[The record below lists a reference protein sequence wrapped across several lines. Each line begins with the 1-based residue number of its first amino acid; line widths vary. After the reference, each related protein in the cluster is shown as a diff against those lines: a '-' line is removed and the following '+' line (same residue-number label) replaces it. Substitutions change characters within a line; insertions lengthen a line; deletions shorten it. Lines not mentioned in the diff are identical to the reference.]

1 MMQRVFD
8 CSDNSQLLTGMRQAK
23 LAVGRGEL
31 IVLPTDTVYGIGAD
45 AFNPKAVQA
54 LLDAKGRGR
63 ATPPPV
69 LIGSISTL
77 EALATDVPEVA
88 TQLAEKFWPGPL
100 TLVLHAQPSLT
111 WDLGETKG
119 TVGLRIPDSQ
129 EAIALLQETGP
140 MAVSSANLHGQ
151 PSATNAQQAFDYF
164 GERVPVYLDA
174 GEASVGVA
182 STILDL
188 TDAENKRI
196 RVLRQGALELEE
208 IQTFA
213 QDFEFESES

>member
-1 MMQRVFD
+1 MQRIYD
-8 CSDNSQLLTGMRQAK
+8 CSDSSELLTGMRQAK
-23 LAVGRGEL
+23 LAIGRGEL

-63 ATPPPV
+63 STPPPV
-69 LIGSISTL
+69 LIGDVSAL
-77 EALATDVPEVA
+77 DALAVDVPDVA
-88 TQLAEKFWPGPL
+88 RVLTENFWPGPL

-119 TVGLRIPDSQ
+119 TVGLRIPDST
-129 EAIALLQETGP
+129 EAIALLKETGP
-140 MAVSSANLHGQ
+140 MAVSSANLHGK
-151 PSATNAQQAFDYF
+151 PSATNAQQAHEYF
-164 GERVPVYLDA
+164 GENVPVYLDA

-188 TDAENKRI
+188 TNVESKKI
-196 RVLRQGALELEE
+196 RVLRQGALALED
-208 IQTFA
+208 IQQHA
-213 QDFEFESES
+213 EGFEFESVS

>member
-1 MMQRVFD
+1 MQRVFD

-129 EAIALLQETGP
+129 ETIALLQETGP

-208 IQTFA
+208 IQTVA

>member
-1 MMQRVFD
+1 MQRIYD
-8 CSDNSQLLTGMRQAK
+8 CSDSSELLTGMRQAK
-23 LAVGRGEL
+23 LAIGRGEL

-63 ATPPPV
+63 STPPPV
-69 LIGSISTL
+69 LIGDVSAL
-77 EALATDVPEVA
+77 DALAADVPD
-88 TQLAEKFWPGPL
+88 LARVLTDNFWPGPL

-119 TVGLRIPDSQ
+119 TVGLRIPDST
-129 EAIALLQETGP
+129 EAIALLKETGP
-140 MAVSSANLHGQ
+140 MAVSSANLHGK
-151 PSATNAQQAFDYF
+151 PAATNAQQAFEYF
-164 GERVPVYLDA
+164 GENVPVYLDA

-188 TDAENKRI
+188 TNVESKKI
-196 RVLRQGALELEE
+196 RVLRQGALDLAD
-208 IQTFA
+208 IKQHA
-213 QDFEFESES
+213 GGFEFESVS

>member
-1 MMQRVFD
+1 MKRIYD
-8 CSDNSQLLTGMRQAK
+8 CSDSSELLTGMRQAK
-23 LAVGRGEL
+23 LAIGRGEL

-63 ATPPPV
+63 STPPPV
-69 LIGSISTL
+69 LIGDVSAL
-77 EALATDVPEVA
+77 DALAVDVPDVA
-88 TQLAEKFWPGPL
+88 RVLTEKFWPGPL
-100 TLVLHAQPSLT
+100 TLVMHAQPSLT

-119 TVGLRIPDSQ
+119 TVGLRIPDSK

-140 MAVSSANLHGQ
+140 MAVSSANLHGK
-151 PSATNAQQAFDYF
+151 PSATNAQKAFEYF
-164 GERVPVYLDA
+164 GETVPVYLDT

-188 TDAENKRI
+188 TDVDNKRI
-196 RVLRQGALELEE
+196 RVLRQGALEISE
-208 IQTFA
+208 IEA
-213 QDFEFESES
+213 HAEGFEFESVN

>member
-1 MMQRVFD
+1 MQRIYD
-8 CSDNSQLLTGMRQAK
+8 CSNSPELLSGMRQAK
-23 LAVGRGEL
+23 LAIGRGEL

-63 ATPPPV
+63 STPPPV
-69 LIGSISTL
+69 LIGDASAL
-77 EALATDVPEVA
+77 DALAVDVPDVA
-88 TQLAEKFWPGPL
+88 RVLTEKFWPGPL
-100 TLVLHAQPSLT
+100 TLVLHSQPSLT

-119 TVGLRIPDSQ
+119 TVGLRIPQSE
-129 EAIALLQETGP
+129 EAIALLKETGP

-151 PSATNAQQAFDYF
+151 PAATNAQQAFDYF
-164 GERVPVYLDA
+164 GENVPVYLDA

-188 TDAENKRI
+188 TNAENNKIRI
-196 RVLRQGALELEE
+196 LRQGSLKPEDFEKYAEG
-208 IQTFA
+208 
-213 QDFEFESES
+213 FEFESVS

>member
-1 MMQRVFD
+1 MQRIYD
-8 CSDNSQLLTGMRQAK
+8 CSDNTELLTGMRQAK
-23 LAVGRGEL
+23 LAIGRGEL
-31 IVLPTDTVYGIGAD
+31 VVLPTDTVYGIGAD

-63 ATPPPV
+63 STPPPV
-69 LIGSISTL
+69 LIGDASAL
-77 EALATDVPEVA
+77 DALAVNVPDVARALVE
-88 TQLAEKFWPGPL
+88 QFWPGPL

-119 TVGLRIPDSQ
+119 TVGLRIPDSK

-140 MAVSSANLHGQ
+140 MAVSSANLHGK
-151 PSATNAQQAFDYF
+151 PSATNAQQAYEYF
-164 GERVPVYLDA
+164 GEGVPVYLDA

-188 TDAENKRI
+188 TNWESKTI
-196 RVLRQGALELEE
+196 RVLRQGALELSDIEKYAE
-208 IQTFA
+208 GFN
-213 QDFEFESES
+213 FESVS

>member
-1 MMQRVFD
+1 MQRIYD
-8 CSDNSQLLTGMRQAK
+8 CSDSSELLTGMRQAK
-23 LAVGRGEL
+23 LAIGRGEL

-63 ATPPPV
+63 STPPPV
-69 LIGSISTL
+69 LIGDVSAL
-77 EALATDVPEVA
+77 DALAVDVPDVA
-88 TQLAEKFWPGPL
+88 RVLTENFWPGPL

-119 TVGLRIPDSQ
+119 TVGLRIPDST
-129 EAIALLQETGP
+129 EAIALLKETGP
-140 MAVSSANLHGQ
+140 MAVSSANLHGK
-151 PSATNAQQAFDYF
+151 PSATNAQQAYEYF
-164 GERVPVYLDA
+164 GEKVPVYLDA

-188 TDAENKRI
+188 TNVESKKI
-196 RVLRQGALELEE
+196 RVLRQGALALED
-208 IQTFA
+208 IQQHA
-213 QDFEFESES
+213 EGFEFESVS